1 MSRTAE
7 CGPIDEPIR
16 QDNTAARGPIDEPIR
31 QDNTAAR
38 GPITSPIR
46 QDNSQLNLETL
57 KSTINYELYRDLDK
71 IQKLGCQQSVHFI
84 TKNFAHVRNDIKNA
98 VNKINLLFDSNGY
111 FPLSTIVLDKSGEY
125 IRQSNTKYNVYIQW
139 PAAAQNN
146 RTNICTIKG
155 YFYYSTNR
163 EPVIIRNAVVPVQSN
178 NGHPHRR
185 DIAIC
190 LTIQLGVFYDL
201 DFVLNEPNIQEYIT
215 STLFIDKRPKLYDD
229 MVCNINR
236 MMIQP
241 KHNKIPSYL
250 RNIIHELHM
259 LFEISDKL

>member
-1 MSRTAE
+1 MSRTAVR
-7 CGPIDEPIR
+7 GPITSPIR
-16 QDNTAARGPIDEPIR
+16 QDNTAARGPIDVPIR

-38 GPITSPIR
+38 GPIISSIR
-46 QDNSQLNLETL
+46 QDNCQLNLETL
-57 KSTINYELYRDLDK
+57 KSTINYELYREPDK

-84 TKNFAHVRNDIKNA
+84 TKNFVHVRNDIKNA
-98 VNKINLLFDSNGY
+98 VNKLNLLFYSNGY
-111 FPLSTIVLDKSGEY
+111 FPLSTVVLDKSGGY
-125 IRQSNTKYNVYIQW
+125 IRRSNTKYNVYIQW
-139 PAAAQNN
+139 PTTTHDN

-163 EPVIIRNAVVPVQSN
+163 EPVIISNAVVPVQSN

-190 LTIQLGVFYDL
+190 LTIQLGIFYDI
-201 DFVLNEPNIQEYIT
+201 DFVLNEPDIREYIK

-236 MMIQP
+236 MLIQP
-241 KHNKIPSYL
+241 KHNKPPNYL